1 MYYDVHKHEYLTWVE
16 IHLGTHDHPMAK
28 NMCREIMDQIKALVH
43 ENQSYTPLA
52 IVLATSKTFL
62 SRDLLN
68 EDVDGSMELLKGDK
82 LCQVMDKFTTLCSS
96 NVNNLFASFRHP
108 LGNRGYI
115 SSILV
120 LKANCGYDY
129 IQINYLLGQ

>member
-1 MYYDVHKHEYLTWVE
+1 ME

-28 NMCREIMDQIKALVH
+28 NICKEVMDQIKALVH
-43 ENQSYTPLA
+43 ENKSYTPLA

-62 SRDLLN
+62 SQDLLN
-68 EDVDGSMELLKGDK
+68 EDVDGSMEHLKGDK
-82 LCQVMDKFTTLCSS
+82 LCQVMDKFTTLCYS
-96 NVNNLFASFRHP
+96 NVNNLFASFKHP
-108 LGNRGYI
+108 LGNRRYI

-120 LKANCGYDY
+120 LKANCGYGY

>member
-1 MYYDVHKHEYLTWVE
+1 ME

-28 NMCREIMDQIKALVH
+28 NMCREVMDQIKALVH

-96 NVNNLFASFRHP
+96 NVDNLFAS
-108 LGNRGYI
+108 LG
-115 SSILV
+115 IL
-120 LKANCGYDY
+120 
-129 IQINYLLGQ
+129 